1 MLVTNKDLMV
11 PAYQK
16 GYAVGAFNVNN
27 LETIVAVTEAA
38 TEEKSPAMIA
48 VTPSAI
54 KYAGLRTSTKN
65 LTEDTQT

>member
-11 PAYQK
+11 PACPK

-38 TEEKSPAMIA
+38 TEEKSPAIVA
-48 VTPSAI
+48 VTPSAV
-54 KYAGLRTSTKN
+54 KYAGLHASLKK
-65 LTEDTQT
+65 LTEGTQT